1 MIIGV
6 ILLLSFSDF
15 PVASD
20 CDDQTEKLFG
30 TVTANFVQGVFVL
43 KVILK

>member
-1 MIIGV
+1 MIIVV
-6 ILLLSFSDF
+6 ILLLSFLDF
-15 PVASD
+15 TVD
-20 CDDQTEKLFG
+20 YFYDDQTEKLFG